1 MPPLLQLQKLSG
13 KGNGG
18 LKKASLHRFLADQ
31 KIASSWGE
39 KNAFFRHPIARAT
52 SFACCQTH
60 SDYSPAKLAV

>member
-31 KIASSWGE
+31 KIASSAGKKCVFE
-39 KNAFFRHPIARAT
+39 ASNST
-52 SFACCQTH
+52 SNKFCLLPDTF
-60 SDYSPAKLAV
+60 